1 MITISKSTDARYWF
15 VLPYPIDCRVWV
27 CTVAMPVH
35 AERERER
42 EREGEQLWV
51 RGQVVAEGSELMFG
65 CMEF

>member
-15 VLPYPIDCRVWV
+15 VLPYPIDCRVCV
-27 CTVAMPVH
+27 HCCDACTCG
-35 AERERER
+35 ERER